1 MLVFPSVYKPAQD
14 PCPSQGGEL
23 VPAAPHRSVLSP
35 TVCTDLLAHA
45 IEVSGIR
52 CIILVSIVRTVTLM
66 NVRLMETILRA
77 RSRSLPKRGNRQFT
91 FGNSGEHALARSH
104 SGVPSAPSAASNRV
118 KEAPVSYFTIN
129 VVSRVMETVLN
140 YHVLHEGTFQQIS
153 QDTGVYRWLA
163 EKAETFGARYPP
175 AGAASQTAKLDA
187 THNTGLAISLWYY
200 FGHVMELTRSTGTER
215 CILSRQ
221 IPPWYQ
227 QQRENKYLIERT
239 NGPKPKLI
247 DPPIQE
253 NGINIIHMQMLKK
266 RAIMMGN
273 LYKKFNLPMKQ
284 CMT

>member
-1 MLVFPSVYKPAQD
+1 MLVFPSIYKPAQD

-23 VPAAPHRSVLSP
+23 VPTAPHRSVFSLIVTCGKPEIHFRNFNKQRYNMGQYKGGCIALRRSRKKQNIYSQFFEKSA
-35 TVCTDLLAHA
+35 DLFAHA

-52 CIILVSIVRTVTLM
+52 CIILVSIVRTF
-66 NVRLMETILRA
+66 I
-77 RSRSLPKRGNRQFT
+77 
-91 FGNSGEHALARSH
+91 
-104 SGVPSAPSAASNRV
+104 
-118 KEAPVSYFTIN
+118 IN
-129 VVSRVMETVLN
+129 VVSCVMETMLN
-140 YHVLHEGTFQQIS
+140 YHACVLHEGTFQQIS
-153 QDTGVYRWLA
+153 QDTGIYRWLV

-187 THNTGLAISLWYY
+187 THNTGSAISLWYY
-200 FGHVMELTRSTGTER
+200 FGHVMELTRSTGTKR

-239 NGPKPKLI
+239 MHKPNGPKPKLI

-266 RAIMMGN
+266 RAIVMRN

-284 CMT
+284 QCMT